1 VVANVGRGR
10 KKILYQ
16 HLQWTVA
23 CNLVEQ
29 AMSPCAREGVG
40 EIIMGICKATKGSV
54 LDTKNNQMI
63 ITIHSKGMIIGAP
76 TTGKKVEGVEEDD
89 FPEEEDALVGGEGAF
104 LVLFIPTNKTLS
116 KKVEMA
122 RQMPQLMLQLYP
134 NHHLSQVI
142 SQAEEVL
149 EVVVEVEAVADL
161 LMEEEEVAE
170 EVVQR
175 WLNCYQP
182 KLGLDLAQWM
192 KDCLLLDK

>member
-1 VVANVGRGR
+1 MVANVGRGR
-10 KKILYQ
+10 KKILFQ

-23 CNLVEQ
+23 CSRVEQ

-40 EIIMGICKATKGSV
+40 EIMGICKTKKGSV
-54 LDTKNNQMI
+54 LGTKNNQMI
-63 ITIHSKGMIIGAP
+63 ITMPSKGMIIGAP
-76 TTGKKVEGVEEDD
+76 TTGKRVERVEEDD
-89 FPEEEDALVGGEGAF
+89 FPEEEDALVGGEGAS
-104 LVLFIPTNKTLS
+104 LVLFIPTNRTPS
-116 KKVEMA
+116 KQVEMA
-122 RQMPQLMLQLYP
+122 RQMSQVKLQLYP
-134 NHHLSQVI
+134 NHHLLKVI

-161 LMEEEEVAE
+161 LMEEDEVG

>member
-1 VVANVGRGR
+1 MVANVGRGR

-161 LMEEEEVAE
+161 LMEEEEVG

>member
-1 VVANVGRGR
+1 MVANVGRGR

-40 EIIMGICKATKGSV
+40 EIMGICKATKGSV

-63 ITIHSKGMIIGAP
+63 ITMPSKGMIIGAP
-76 TTGKKVEGVEEDD
+76 TTGKRVEEVEEDD

-161 LMEEEEVAE
+161 LMEEVG

>member
-1 VVANVGRGR
+1 VVTNVGRGR

-63 ITIHSKGMIIGAP
+63 ITMPSKGMIIGAP
-76 TTGKKVEGVEEDD
+76 TTGKRVEEVEEDD
-89 FPEEEDALVGGEGAF
+89 FPEEENALVGGEGAS
-104 LVLFIPTNKTLS
+104 LALFIPTNKTPS
-116 KKVEMA
+116 KQVEMV
-122 RQMPQLMLQLYP
+122 RQMSQVKLQLYP

-161 LMEEEEVAE
+161 LMEEVEVG